1 MLSEITSVNENVEKK
16 EPLYAVGGNANLCK
30 PLWKTITKT
39 TKIELPYDLV
49 ILLLFT
55 EKNENTNSKRY
66 VHPYVYCD
74 IIYKSQIMKAAQAS
88 ADRWLDEEEDRWIYT
103 MEYYPLNNELC
114 HLQQH
119 EWT

>member
-66 VHPYVYCD
+66 VHPYVYCS
-74 IIYKSQIMKAAQAS
+74 IVYNRQGTEANQMPIH
-88 ADRWLDEEEDRWIYT
+88 RWMD
-103 MEYYPLNNELC
+103 
-114 HLQQH
+114 
-119 EWT
+119 